1 MERPRAPQASIP
13 VSILTR
19 FFILTISQYA
29 KTALAAANAARICP
43 AEAIEMKDE
52 HPVWIKE
59 TCFMCFGCLRLCP
72 TAAIRYG
79 DIEQSKC
86 AIAKVS

>member
-29 KTALAAANAARICP
+29 KTALAAANAAGF
-43 AEAIEMKDE
+43 AAANAIEMKDE

-72 TAAIRYG
+72 TAAIHYG